1 MSLGKF
7 LSGIHKRYNAYQKY
21 KYIGL
26 VGYDQL
32 MRKYL
37 YSYNIKS
44 VISKKYLEYLKI
56 DNDEFNFIR

>member
-1 MSLGKF
+1 M
-7 LSGIHKRYNAYQKY
+7 HKRYNAYHKY

-37 YSYNIKS
+37 DSYNIKS

-56 DNDEFNFIR
+56 DNNEFDFIR